1 VFDRQEVQR
10 AVSEEVFRQIS
21 AAMVIVEAPSGKILF
36 VNRQTQKWTQEYI
49 GQSIPSELRYL
60 GDFQDVDEN
69 GISRIRH
76 PDGRPYEMSEW
87 PLMRSITS
95 GEEVRDWE
103 YLYTLADGTHLWFRA
118 NSSPIYDEVGRI
130 VAGVLLTH
138 DFTEQKQAE
147 QELREREE
155 RFRATFEQAAVG
167 IAHTALDGRW
177 LRVNHKLCDIL
188 GYTREELLEK
198 TFEEITY
205 PDDLEPTL
213 GYRRQLLAGE
223 IGSFSMEKRYIRK
236 DGSIVWG
243 NLTASLGR
251 EPSGEPDYVIHVI
264 EDITDRKR
272 TEEELK
278 EASREIEDILERIT
292 DEFFALDREWRFTYI
307 NERGL
312 ASIQRAKGESLTRE
326 DLLGRTLWE
335 VFPEIVD
342 APPYQELHRALHEQ
356 KRVEFEAYAPVTDR
370 WLEVHAYPSEE
381 GLSAYMQDIT
391 ERKRVEK
398 EMETRTHQQAVVAEL
413 GLWALASNDLQA
425 LMDDTATFVAQ
436 TLDVEYCK
444 IVELLPGGE
453 KLLLR
458 AGVGWEEG
466 LVGNVKEEAGLGSQS
481 GYTLHLR
488 APVIMEDLGAEMRF
502 TPPPLLREHGVVS
515 GMTVV
520 IAGRER
526 PFGVLGAHT
535 QSLRTFSE
543 DDVNFLQAV
552 ANVLAMAIERKET
565 EERLEEVR
573 EAVRSRIARDLH
585 DQALQYLAHA
595 KSLAHLARTNL
606 GDPELAGWLSQLSA
620 SLRRVEQ
627 QVRAAI
633 YDLRLEEEQDRPFS
647 ELLVSLIELHRTMAP
662 DCDIRLDM
670 GGGILSGPLGA
681 AGTEL
686 LRIIGEALTNARRH
700 SGARNVRVAVGA
712 SEEKLWAEVS
722 DDGRGFDP
730 VEEPST
736 LTAGMGTRDLRE
748 RAYALGGT
756 LKIESQTGKGTKV
769 RIALALGRDGKVP
782 KDEVRVLL
790 VEDHAAVREAIAST
804 LEREAGFR
812 VVGQAGSLAEARSM
826 LGTQPV
832 DVAIIDLGLPD
843 GYGADLVPE
852 LKEASPQAQ
861 ALVLSADLDRAQIA
875 RAVHNGAA
883 GILDKT
889 AHLDQVADSIRRLIR
904 GETLL
909 PPEEV
914 VELLRF
920 ASTRLEEEYDARQ
933 AIARL
938 TSREIEVLQY
948 LANGLDSEEIAQRLH
963 ISLRTERN
971 HVSHILTKLG
981 VHSQLQALVFAIKYG
996 VVKIH

>member
-10 AVSEEVFRQIS
+10 AVSEEVFRQMP

-36 VNRQTQKWTQEYI
+36 VNRQAQQWTEEYI
-49 GQSIPSELRYL
+49 GQSIPSELGYL
-60 GDFQDVDEN
+60 RDFQDVDEN

-76 PDGRPYEMSEW
+76 PDGRPYEMREW
-87 PLMRSITS
+87 PLVRSITS

-103 YLYTLADGTHLWFRA
+103 HLYTLADGTHLWLRA
-118 NSSPIYDEVGRI
+118 NSSPIYDEEGRI

-138 DFTEQKQAE
+138 DITEQKRAE
-147 QELREREE
+147 EALSESNRRIENILES
-155 RFRATFEQAAVG
+155 FTDHFY
-167 IAHTALDGRW
+167 ALDHEGR
-177 LRVNHKLCDIL
+177 
-188 GYTREELLEK
+188 Y
-198 TFEEITY
+198 
-205 PDDLEPTL
+205 
-213 GYRRQLLAGE
+213 
-223 IGSFSMEKRYIRK
+223 
-236 DGSIVWG
+236 
-243 NLTASLGR
+243 
-251 EPSGEPDYVIHVI
+251 
-264 EDITDRKR
+264 
-272 TEEELK
+272 
-278 EASREIEDILERIT
+278 
-292 DEFFALDREWRFTYI
+292 TYI
-307 NERGL
+307 NER
-312 ASIQRAKGESLTRE
+312 
-326 DLLGRTLWE
+326 
-335 VFPEIVD
+335 
-342 APPYQELHRALHEQ
+342 
-356 KRVEFEAYAPVTDR
+356 
-370 WLEVHAYPSEE
+370 
-381 GLSAYMQDIT
+381 
-391 ERKRVEK
+391 
-398 EMETRTHQQAVVAEL
+398 
-413 GLWALASNDLQA
+413 
-425 LMDDTATFVAQ
+425 
-436 TLDVEYCK
+436 
-444 IVELLPGGE
+444 
-453 KLLLR
+453 
-458 AGVGWEEG
+458 
-466 LVGNVKEEAGLGSQS
+466 
-481 GYTLHLR
+481 
-488 APVIMEDLGAEMRF
+488 
-502 TPPPLLREHGVVS
+502 
-515 GMTVV
+515 
-520 IAGRER
+520 
-526 PFGVLGAHT
+526 
-535 QSLRTFSE
+535 
-543 DDVNFLQAV
+543 AV
-552 ANVLAMAIERKET
+552 ANVLAKAIERKET

-573 EAVRSRIARDLH
+573 EAERSRIARDLH

-620 SLRRVEQ
+620 SLGRVEQ
-627 QVRAAI
+627 QVRAII
-633 YDLRLEEEQDRPFS
+633 YDLRLEEEQDRTFS

-662 DCDIRLDM
+662 NCDIRLDM
-670 GGGILSGPLGA
+670 GDGILSGPLGA
-681 AGTEL
+681 TGTEL
-686 LRIIGEALTNARRH
+686 LRIVGEALTNARRH

-722 DDGRGFDP
+722 DDGRGFEP
-730 VEEPST
+730 AEKPST
-736 LTAGMGTRDLRE
+736 ITGGMGTRDLRE

-756 LKIESQTGKGTKV
+756 LRIESQPGKGTKV
-769 RIALALGRDGKVP
+769 RFELALERDGKVP
-782 KDEVRVLL
+782 EEEVRVLL

-852 LKEASPQAQ
+852 LQEASPQAQ
-861 ALVLSADLDRAQIA
+861 ALVLSAYLDRAQIA

-889 AHLDQVADSIRRLIR
+889 AHLDHVADSIKRLMR

-920 ASTRLEEEYDARQ
+920 ASTRREEEYDARQ

-938 TSREIEVLQY
+938 TSREMEVLQY

>member
-1 VFDRQEVQR
+1 VH
-10 AVSEEVFRQIS
+10 AYPSEEGLTVYS
-21 AAMVIVEAPSGKILF
+21 
-36 VNRQTQKWTQEYI
+36 
-49 GQSIPSELRYL
+49 
-60 GDFQDVDEN
+60 QD
-69 GISRIRH
+69 
-76 PDGRPYEMSEW
+76 M
-87 PLMRSITS
+87 
-95 GEEVRDWE
+95 
-103 YLYTLADGTHLWFRA
+103 
-118 NSSPIYDEVGRI
+118 
-130 VAGVLLTH
+130 
-138 DFTEQKQAE
+138 TERKQAE
-147 QELREREE
+147 QQLREREE
-155 RFRATFEQAAVG
+155 RFGATFEQAAVG
-167 IAHTALDGRW
+167 MAHTALDGRW

-198 TFEEITY
+198 TFEEITH

-223 IGSFSMEKRYIRK
+223 LGSFSMEKRYVRK

-251 EPSGEPDYVIHVI
+251 EPSGEPGYVIHVI
-264 EDITDRKR
+264 EDITD
-272 TEEELK
+272 
-278 EASREIEDILERIT
+278 
-292 DEFFALDREWRFTYI
+292 
-307 NERGL
+307 
-312 ASIQRAKGESLTRE
+312 
-326 DLLGRTLWE
+326 
-335 VFPEIVD
+335 
-342 APPYQELHRALHEQ
+342 
-356 KRVEFEAYAPVTDR
+356 
-370 WLEVHAYPSEE
+370 
-381 GLSAYMQDIT
+381 
-391 ERKRVEK
+391 RKRVEK

-425 LMDDTATFVAQ
+425 LMEDTAAFVAQ

-444 IVELLPGGE
+444 IVEFLPGGE
-453 KLLLR
+453 ELLLR

-466 LVGNVKEEAGLGSQS
+466 LVGNVTEEAGLGSQS
-481 GYTLHLR
+481 GFTLHLR
-488 APVIMEDLGAEMRF
+488 EPVIMEDLGTEMRF
-502 TPPPLLREHGVVS
+502 TPPPLLREHGIVS

-520 IAGRER
+520 IAGREM
-526 PFGVLGAHT
+526 PFGVLGVHT
-535 QSLRTFSE
+535 QSRRTFSE

-565 EERLEEVR
+565 EERLEVVR
-573 EAVRSRIARDLH
+573 EAERSRIARDLH

-681 AGTEL
+681 TGTEL
-686 LRIIGEALTNARRH
+686 LRIVGEALTNARRH

-730 VEEPST
+730 GEKPST
-736 LTAGMGTRDLRE
+736 ITGGMGTRDLRE
-748 RAYALGGT
+748 RARALGGV
-756 LKIESQTGKGTKV
+756 LKIESQPGKGTKV
-769 RIALALGRDGKVP
+769 RFEQALGRDSEVP
-782 KDEVRVLL
+782 EDEVRVLL
-790 VEDHAAVREAIAST
+790 VEDHASVREAIAST
-804 LEREAGFR
+804 FEREAGFR

-832 DVAIIDLGLPD
+832 DVAIIDLRLPD

-861 ALVLSADLDRAQIA
+861 ALVLSADLDHAKIA

-883 GILDKT
+883 GILDKM
-889 AHLDQVADSIRRLIR
+889 AHLDQVADSIRRLMR

-948 LANGLDSEEIAQRLH
+948 LANGLDSEGIAQRLH

-996 VVKIH
+996 VVKIP